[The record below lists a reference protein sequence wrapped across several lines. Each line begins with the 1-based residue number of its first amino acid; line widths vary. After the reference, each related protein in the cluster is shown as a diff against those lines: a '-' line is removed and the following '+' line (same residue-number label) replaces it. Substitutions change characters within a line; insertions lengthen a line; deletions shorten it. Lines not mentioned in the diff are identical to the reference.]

1 MPNHFHPFPS
11 QEKFLGT
18 LSESL
23 HQMAQPLSTIQAS
36 LELALMSPTS
46 AAQYQEIAEDLLQH
60 LQRAVESMQF
70 TSWLARFH
78 QPAADVHDV
87 LLSAALE
94 SIIADLR
101 RTLESEQ
108 LHLVFVRPDHEQLI
122 RVSVTRLRQMLF
134 YVLQAVQGCSGAGDV
149 VQIEIQAPAGHLV
162 LRITHA
168 QDSDD
173 RTADDK
179 SSRVS
184 VVVERALALAD
195 AIVTCAGGEFS
206 VATSPLL
213 IVANFPVQC
222 DDRTGL
228 VGSTR
233 VTEFAGTQPVAGS
246 R

>member
-1 MPNHFHPFPS
+1 MANHSHTFPS

-18 LSESL
+18 LSASL

-46 AAQYQEIAEDLLQH
+46 AEQYQEIAEDLLQH

-78 QPAADVHDV
+78 QPALDVHDV

-108 LHLVFVRPDHEQLI
+108 LHLVFIRPDHEQLI
-122 RVSVTRLRQMLF
+122 RISVTRLRQMLF
-134 YVLQAVQGCSGAGDV
+134 YVLQAVQGCSSAGDV
-149 VQIEIQAPAGHLV
+149 VQIEIQAPPGHLA
-162 LRITHA
+162 LRIRHA
-168 QDSDD
+168 QDTGDT
-173 RTADDK
+173 TASGK
-179 SSRVS
+179 PSRES

-206 VATSPLL
+206 VATDPLL
-213 IVANFPVQC
+213 IVADFPVQC
-222 DDRTGL
+222 DDRSGL
-228 VGSTR
+228 VSSTR
-233 VTEFAGTQPVAGS
+233 VTEFAGMQPVLGS

>member
-1 MPNHFHPFPS
+1 MPIHSHTPPS
-11 QEKFLGT
+11 QKKFLGT
-18 LSESL
+18 LSASL

-46 AAQYQEIAEDLLQH
+46 AEQYREIAEDLLQH
-60 LQRAVESMQF
+60 LQQAVESMQF

-78 QPAADVHDV
+78 QPAADVHDA

-108 LHLVFVRPDHEQLI
+108 LHLVFVRPDQEQLI
-122 RVSVTRLRQMLF
+122 RISVTRLRQMLF
-134 YVLQAVQGCSGAGDV
+134 YVLQAVQGCSRAGDV

-162 LRITHA
+162 LRIKQA
-168 QDSDD
+168 QDNDD
-173 RTADDK
+173 RTAGGK
-179 SSRVS
+179 LSREN

-213 IVANFPVQC
+213 IVADFPVQC
-222 DDRTGL
+222 DGRTSP
-228 VGSTR
+228 VG
-233 VTEFAGTQPVAGS
+233 GTQVAEFTGMQTVLSS